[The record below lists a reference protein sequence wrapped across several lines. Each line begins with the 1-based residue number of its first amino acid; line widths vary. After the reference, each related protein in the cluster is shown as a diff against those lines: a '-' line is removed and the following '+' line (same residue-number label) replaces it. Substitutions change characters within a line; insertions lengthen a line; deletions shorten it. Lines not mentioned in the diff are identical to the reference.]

1 MSLTYARSFEILRN
15 PRCELHK
22 AEINQGGLCIQ
33 APTTK
38 SLRVPWLATKGIDKL
53 VGTHHPPRARRASPF
68 PTTAHPEH
76 RGLLH
81 FPPGASHIP
90 GGDTTAEQLLINGL
104 SLNNYFCKG
113 RLILKSKTV
122 CEIKRN
128 RWSILELDWEGG
140 KWGIQIHSSL
150 LFHWI

>member
-22 AEINQGGLCIQ
+22 AEINQGGLRIQ

-38 SLRVPWLATKGIDKL
+38 SLRVHWLATNWSA
-53 VGTHHPPRARRASPF
+53 H
-68 PTTAHPEH
+68 TAHPEQG
-76 RGLLH
+76 GLLR

-104 SLNNYFCKG
+104 SLYNYFCKG

-128 RWSILELDWEGG
+128 R
-140 KWGIQIHSSL
+140 
-150 LFHWI
+150 